1 MRYGVIAFLVLAVVA
16 CVGWFAYQNTDQ
28 IATIDLLIT
37 SASEVP
43 LWMAL
48 FSSTIIGA
56 GVTLLLLSWPL
67 FRLRLKV
74 RRQERSIGELEQ
86 EIHGLRTLPLSE
98 EVPSEQEHQEI

>member
-1 MRYGVIAFLVLAVVA
+1 VRYGIIAFIVLAVVA
-16 CVGWFAYQNTDQ
+16 CVGWFAYQNTNQ
-28 IATIDLLIT
+28 IPTIDLLIT

-48 FSSTIIGA
+48 FSSAIIGA
-56 GVTLLLLSWPL
+56 GVTLLLLAWPL
-67 FRLRLKV
+67 FRLRLNV

-98 EVPSEQEHQEI
+98 EAPSERKHQET